1 MWNIYCCVY
10 EKRLSY
16 VGVEFFLVT
25 FYLNLLTQSSMN
37 IYQGLSLNCRLT
49 VSVFPAF
56 LWLLLAFLLWVSAL
70 KPSLFF
76 LVGGK
81 VFLTTYSEFILA
93 NQLLFRWHARN
104 FHCLSYIKF
113 PYFPWSHFQFDAWL
127 PRMKSTAPRLP

>member
-1 MWNIYCCVY
+1 MGLWNIYCCVY

-37 IYQGLSLNCRLT
+37 IYQGLSLNCWLT

-113 PYFPWSHFQFDAWL
+113 PLFPLVTFSV
-127 PRMKSTAPRLP
+127 